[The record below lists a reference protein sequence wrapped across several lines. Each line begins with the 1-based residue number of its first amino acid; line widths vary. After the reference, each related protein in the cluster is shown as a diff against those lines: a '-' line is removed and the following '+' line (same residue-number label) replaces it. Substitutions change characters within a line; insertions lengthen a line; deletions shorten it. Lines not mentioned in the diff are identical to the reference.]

1 MNLLLKMRSVKDLSP
16 SERHVVDYIFDNLQ
30 EVSNI
35 GIVELSQKTFTST
48 STVKRLCSKLGIDSY
63 IDFRIQ
69 LSLDLKAYL
78 KESII
83 KEARIPVKKHDS
95 IEDIIKKVSYFNA
108 KSIIDSRDIN
118 EKEIFTKVVELMAKA
133 KRMDFFGVGPSN
145 LVAKDAAL
153 KCLRLGIDSSA
164 YDNKLEMFIKAK
176 SATEGSL
183 AFMISYTGETG
194 DILEVA
200 EELQMRKIQTVS
212 LTGLSDNS
220 LIKLC
225 SYNLFVDSSEGAD
238 RIGAMYSRTST
249 LNVIDIL
256 FTAFINTNYEVFM
269 RKAHETYVP
278 KNSQIKER
286 KS

>member
-1 MNLLLKMRSVKDLSP
+1 MNLLLKMRNVKDLSP

-48 STVKRLCSKLGIDSY
+48 STVKRLCAKLGIDSY

-69 LSLDLKAYL
+69 LSMDLKAYL

-83 KEARIPVKKHDS
+83 KEASIPVKKHDS
-95 IEDIIKKVSYFNA
+95 IEDIIRKVSYFNA

-118 EKEIFTKVVELMAKA
+118 NKEVFTQVVDLMTKA

-176 SATEGSL
+176 SADQASL
-183 AFMISYTGETG
+183 AFLISYTGETG

-200 EELQMRKIQTVS
+200 EELAMRQVPTVS
-212 LTGLSDNS
+212 MTGLTDNS

-225 SYNLFVDSSEGAD
+225 TYNLFVDASEGAD
-238 RIGAMYSRTST
+238 RLGAMYSRTST

-256 FTAFINTNYEVFM
+256 FTAFINTNYEVYM
-269 RKAHETYVP
+269 ERAHQTYVP
-278 KNSQIKER
+278 KK
-286 KS
+286 

>member
-1 MNLLLKMRSVKDLSP
+1 MEELDLNLLLKMRNVKDLSP

-48 STVKRLCSKLGIDSY
+48 STVKRLCAKLGIDSY

-69 LSLDLKAYL
+69 LSMDLKAYL

-83 KEARIPVKKHDS
+83 KEASIPVKKHDS
-95 IEDIIKKVSYFNA
+95 IEDIIRKVSYFNA

-118 EKEIFTKVVELMAKA
+118 NKDVFTKVVELMTKA
-133 KRMDFFGVGPSN
+133 KRMEFFGVGPSN

-176 SATEGSL
+176 SADENSL
-183 AFMISYTGETG
+183 AFLISYTGETG

-200 EELQMRKIQTVS
+200 EELAMRNVATVS
-212 LTGLSDNS
+212 LTGLTDNS

-225 SYNLFVDSSEGAD
+225 TYNLFVDASEGAD
-238 RIGAMYSRTST
+238 RLGAMYSRTST

-256 FTAFINTNYEVFM
+256 FTAFINTNYEIYM
-269 RKAHETYVP
+269 ERAHQTYVP
-278 KNSQIKER
+278 KK
-286 KS
+286 